1 MSLEDLRSQ
10 LKNDATR
17 EANNRLKPEYRPHV
31 EMGATNGT
39 AATGLV
45 STSLIGND
53 DDLLRLAGLDPAE
66 WCLDAGS
73 KKIWCHTDDDDKRS
87 IYFGFHKRNKDDA
100 VSAWLAAPFKGVEPV
115 HDTPCEGLPLIVCLA
130 DMQTGKAGEAH
141 GGTMELVERCENI
154 LGQLKALCERER
166 PREIVVADLGDICE
180 GTNNHTS
187 TSQAS
192 TNDLPQSEQLRV
204 AGRILMEY
212 VTTLA
217 PLCAHLTLAGVRS
230 NHGEERLANGQAN
243 GVGDWGVA
251 LIKTIGDAI
260 ELLDGGFRERVTVLT
275 EQPLAH
281 GLALEVEGAHIA
293 MLHGHYAKKVT
304 KLGDWVAQ
312 QAGGIRDTIYRDAMT
327 VIHGH
332 FHHLTVQESRGRVI
346 YGCPALE
353 CGSDWLT
360 RSNGEYSNP
369 GVLTLRVK
377 DGRTCGLRIFEQE

>member
-1 MSLEDLRSQ
+1 MSLDDIQ
-10 LKNDATR
+10 TALKKDAVKA
-17 EANNRLKPEYRPHV
+17 ANSRLKPEYRPHV
-31 EMGATNGT
+31 ELGADGGT

-45 STSLIGND
+45 STTLIKDD
-53 DDLLRLAGLDPAE
+53 DDLLRMAGLDPAE
-66 WCLDAGS
+66 WCLDEGS

-87 IYFGFHKRNKDDA
+87 IYFGFHRRNRNDRVA
-100 VSAWLAAPFKGVEPV
+100 AWLAAPFKGV
-115 HDTPCEGLPLIVCLA
+115 DTAVQGACDGLPIIVCLA

-141 GGTMELVERCENI
+141 GGTMELIVRCENI
-154 LGQLKALCERER
+154 LGQLKAVCERER

-217 PLCAHLTLAGVRS
+217 PLCGRLTLAGVRS
-230 NHGEERLANGQAN
+230 NHGEERLANGQVN
-243 GVGDWGVA
+243 GTGDWGVA

-260 ELLDGGFRERVTVLT
+260 DLLGGDLKNHVTVMV
-275 EQPLAH
+275 EEPLVH
-281 GLALEVEGAHIA
+281 GIALEVEGAHIA
-293 MLHGHYAKKVT
+293 MLHGHYAKRVS

-312 QAGGIRDTIYRDAMT
+312 QAGGIRDTIYRDAQT

-360 RSNGEYSNP
+360 RSTGEYSNP

-377 DGRTCGLRIFEQE
+377 DGRTCGLRIFEEE